1 MRGSVTTQ
9 AHSGTT
15 VSGMALSESG
25 IPWHEVYRAADI
37 SGWDPQS
44 ALGEPGQ
51 FPFTRGVYP
60 SMYTGQMWTMRQ
72 YAGFGSAR
80 ESNQRYHD
88 LIAAGTT
95 GLSVAFDLPT
105 QMGLD
110 SDHSLAAGEVGKVGV
125 AIDSVADMRLLFD
138 GIDLSRVSTSMTIN
152 APAAT
157 LLLMYQLVAAERG
170 IAGEALTGTI
180 QNDVLKEYIARG
192 TYIFPPAA
200 SLRLTTDIFQYC
212 AAELPKWNTISI
224 SGYHMAEAGA
234 TPVQEVAFTLANAIE
249 YVRAAVAAGLHV
261 DDFAPRLAFFFV
273 SRTTVLEEVA
283 KFRAARRIWA
293 HIMRDEF
300 AAKNPKS
307 LQLRFHTQTA
317 GVQLTAQQPEVNLIR
332 VALQALAAVLGGTQ
346 SLHTN
351 SFDEAI
357 ALPTQKAARLALRTQ
372 QVLAYE
378 SDIARTVDAL
388 AGSYAVESMTDAI
401 EQQARDLMGRIEAM
415 GGAVAAIEQGFQKSQ
430 IEQSAFEVSQQID
443 GGERTIVGVNAFT
456 VEDEEPYEPLRVDPQ
471 IEVNQCEAL
480 QKLRASRD
488 NGAVTKALD
497 GLRLAATGSGAE
509 NNCLPHIKQALAAN
523 ATGGEVADALRDV
536 WGTYQ
541 PGRAL

>member
-1 MRGSVTTQ
+1 
-9 AHSGTT
+9 
-15 VSGMALSESG
+15 MARSESG
-25 IPWHEVYRAADI
+25 IPWAHVYQPADL
-37 SGWDPQS
+37 SDWDAQS

-51 FPFTRGVYP
+51 FPYTRGVYP

-80 ESNQRYHD
+80 ESNQRYHE

-110 SDHSLAAGEVGKVGV
+110 SDHPLAAGEVGKVGV
-125 AIDSVADMRLLFD
+125 AIDSLNDMRSLFD
-138 GIDLSRVSTSMTIN
+138 GIDLSTVSTSMTIN

-157 LLLMYQLVAAERG
+157 LLLMYELIAAENG
-170 IAGEALTGTI
+170 VAGSALTGTI

-212 AAELPKWNTISI
+212 SVNLPKWNTISI

-234 TPVQEVAFTLANAIE
+234 TPVQEVAFTLANAVA
-249 YVRAAVAAGLHV
+249 YVRAAIAAGLDV

-273 SRTTVLEEVA
+273 ARTTVLEEVA

-293 HIMRDEF
+293 KIMRDEF
-300 AAKNPKS
+300 GAKNPKS
-307 LQLRFHTQTA
+307 WQLRFHTQTA
-317 GVQLTAQQPEVNLIR
+317 GVQLTAQQPEVNLVR

-357 ALPTQKAARLALRTQ
+357 ALPTQKSARLALRTQ
-372 QVLAYE
+372 QVIAFE
-378 SDIARTVDAL
+378 TDVARTVDAL
-388 AGSYAVESMTDAI
+388 AGSYAIESMTDEI
-401 EQQARDLMGRIEAM
+401 ETLVVDLMTRIEDM
-415 GGAVAAIEQGFQKSQ
+415 GGAVAAIEAGFQKSQ
-430 IEQSAFEVSQQID
+430 IEQSAFDIATEID
-443 GGERTIVGVNAFT
+443 SGERTVVGVNAFT
-456 VEDEEPYEPLRVDPQ
+456 ISGDEPYEPLRVDPR
-471 IEVNQCEAL
+471 IEEAQGEAL
-480 QKLRASRD
+480 RTLRAARD
-488 NGAVTKALD
+488 NAAVNSALD
-497 GLRLAATGSGAE
+497 EIRRAAAGNGAE
-509 NNCLPHIKQALAAN
+509 HNCLPPIKAALAAM

>member
-1 MRGSVTTQ
+1 
-9 AHSGTT
+9 
-15 VSGMALSESG
+15 MALSESG
-25 IPWHEVYRAADI
+25 IPWHDVYQAADLG
-37 SGWDPQS
+37 GWDARA

-80 ESNQRYHD
+80 ESNQRYHE

-110 SDHSLAAGEVGKVGV
+110 SDHTLAAGEVGKVGV
-125 AIDSVADMRLLFD
+125 AIDSLADMRTLFD
-138 GIDLSRVSTSMTIN
+138 GIDLAEVSTSMTIN

-157 LLLMYQLVAAERG
+157 LLLMYQLVAQERG
-170 IAGEALTGTI
+170 VSGAALTGTI

-192 TYIFPPAA
+192 TYIFPPTA

-212 AAELPKWNTISI
+212 AKELPRWNTISI

-234 TPVQEVAFTLANAIE
+234 TPVQEVAFTLANAVE
-249 YVRAAVAAGLHV
+249 YVRAAMSAGLHV

-283 KFRAARRIWA
+283 KFRAARRMWA

-300 AAKNPKS
+300 GAKNPKS

-317 GVQLTAQQPEVNLIR
+317 GVQLTAQQPEVNLVR

-357 ALPTQKAARLALRTQ
+357 ALPSQKAARLALRTQ

-401 EQQARDLMGRIEAM
+401 EQQARELMGRVEAM
-415 GGAVAAIEQGFQKSQ
+415 GGAVAAINEGFQKSQ

-443 GGERTIVGVNAFT
+443 SGERTVVGVNAFT
-456 VEDEEPYEPLRVDPQ
+456 VDGEEPYEPLRVDPQ
-471 IEVNQCEAL
+471 IEVEQCEAL
-480 QKLRASRD
+480 GRLRANRD
-488 NGAVTKALD
+488 AAAVTQALD
-497 GLRLAATGSGAE
+497 GLRRAAAGSGSE
-509 NNCLPHIKQALAAN
+509 NNCLPHIKQALAVD